1 MKSEFSKFNQEV
13 NGREQELSSMCAKL
27 KNQLNQNKK
36 AFTDKDS
43 KIEQLLSDIKRNQQ
57 IIKEM
62 KKQNENIKI

>member
-1 MKSEFSKFNQEV
+1 LEQARKANLEMKSEFSKFNQEV

-43 KIEQLLSDIKRNQQ
+43 KIE
-57 IIKEM
+57 
-62 KKQNENIKI
+62 